1 MIIKELRTKAG
12 LTQKQLSE
20 LLQIPK
26 RTLED
31 WEGEKR
37 NPPAYLVKLIRY
49 YLEHEG
55 YINKEEQQKN
65 TALSFIDTVT
75 GTVIGDNFSQ
85 LFTTVYIREK

>member
-55 YINKEEQQKN
+55 YINKEEQ
-65 TALSFIDTVT
+65 
-75 GTVIGDNFSQ
+75 
-85 LFTTVYIREK
+85 